1 MRPRSS
7 RAPLAFTPD
16 VTLASRLV
24 FSTFGLV
31 SMSPGPPGGG
41 GWLPKSERGRQV
53 FKWCVWVGAAAVA
66 VVIVVIG
73 AYFGW
78 KQG

>member
-1 MRPRSS
+1 M
-7 RAPLAFTPD
+7 
-16 VTLASRLV
+16 
-24 FSTFGLV
+24 
-31 SMSPGPPGGG
+31 SMSPGPAAGD

-53 FKWCVWVGAAAVA
+53 FKWCVWVGAAAVV

-73 AYFGW
+73 AHFGW